1 MGPSGGSVKNSLTS
15 SSATV
20 QVSDREISG
29 FEHVAIFSRPARS
42 VNSLHLFSYQIIS
55 QDKFFPAGQPTA
67 GLRPSPR
74 AAPAGTF
81 PVGTMS
87 LLGTSTSLR
96 SVTGCRVAESEVPPI
111 TTNPVSPGR
120 RRWHGISR
128 ASATTSSPQA
138 VAESGRYCLPRRCLV
153 IRHGTRERAGDNEEH
168 RDEVMAVST
177 TPVQSEKAGRD
188 VQARRPGTE
197 RSVVRKRGD
206 KHAARLHI
214 SGYQWSSCPPLH
226 DFAAAKFFREAERE
240 RTGGTGGE
248 APPFRL
254 GRAGSGAGV
263 GRAQG
268 RKMLCENRAARTM
281 RISGIED
288 QGRINA

>member
-177 TPVQSEKAGRD
+177 TPVQYEKQGHD
-188 VQARRPGTE
+188 VSGGYTPERTFCPIKHIRLNRRT
-197 RSVVRKRGD
+197 RKHLGD
-206 KHAARLHI
+206 KAQRPW
-214 SGYQWSSCPPLH
+214 QWCDRSQESRSLSAIVIP
-226 DFAAAKFFREAERE
+226 
-240 RTGGTGGE
+240 G
-248 APPFRL
+248 
-254 GRAGSGAGV
+254 
-263 GRAQG
+263 
-268 RKMLCENRAARTM
+268 
-281 RISGIED
+281 
-288 QGRINA
+288 